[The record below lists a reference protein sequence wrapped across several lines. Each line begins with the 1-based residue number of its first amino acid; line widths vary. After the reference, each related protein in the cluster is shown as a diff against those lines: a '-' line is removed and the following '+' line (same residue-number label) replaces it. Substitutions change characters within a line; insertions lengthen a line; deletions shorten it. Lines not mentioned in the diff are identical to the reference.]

1 MGKSAIL
8 FNHFLPFSSVLL
20 PFIQAIVQT
29 TKKAESHLDSAV
41 QRIFSF
47 LTKS

>member
-8 FNHFLPFSSVLL
+8 FNHFFTIFFRPSS
-20 PFIQAIVQT
+20 ICSDN
-29 TKKAESHLDSAV
+29 KKAESHLDSAV